1 MDVDGGIVTAME
13 VIPNPIG
20 KKSKDSGITLMQQDI

>member
-1 MDVDGGIVTAME
+1 MEIAGGIVTAME

-20 KKSKDSGITLMQQDI
+20 KKSKVSGIILMRQDI